1 MTEPEVSLYIA
12 LYFIKNE
19 LTDKNVH
26 VSIDGAHV
34 KTKNTIHFEIE
45 DFYLKSWIQSVTN
58 GKVNSQ

>member
-34 KTKNTIHFEIE
+34 KTKNTIHLAICHTLYPTF
-45 DFYLKSWIQSVTN
+45 
-58 GKVNSQ
+58 

>member
-34 KTKNTIHFEIE
+34 K
-45 DFYLKSWIQSVTN
+45 LKIQFTLKLKISI
-58 GKVNSQ
+58 